1 MPSGSIQWVTLSGNV
16 AAWLA
21 LIYLIIVAVW
31 GSPELRVLK
40 GQLKR
45 MNDVMLK
52 LIEKLPGG
60 REG

>member
-1 MPSGSIQWVTLSGNV
+1 MPSGGIQWVTLSGNV

-21 LIYLIIVAVW
+21 LIYLIIVAIW

-40 GQLKR
+40 GQLKS